1 MQTLPAQFVFPHP
14 PTELLL
20 FLGAILVIWAVV
32 RVIKD
37 ARTWFKEKALNDH
50 RTFGKNPEKSR
61 LRDLL
66 IFLMIILVT
75 GAIVCIVNFVQSWF
89 S

>member
-20 FLGAILVIWAVV
+20 FLAAILVIWAVV
-32 RVIKD
+32 RVIID
-37 ARTWFKEKALNDH
+37 ARTWFKEEVLNDH
-50 RTFGKNPEKSR
+50 RTSGKKPEKSR
-61 LRDLL
+61 LRELL
-66 IFLMIILVT
+66 IFLTVILVT